1 MVKTNPMKIP
11 GNWREGYVLDF
22 HTIRSDFLGHD
33 EFGHPMFDTQRSE
46 IGELLYRLKYK
57 SDRTVLNAI
66 VDTVVDFIH
75 SWVPAVDAILPVP
88 PSRQDRVYQPVPE
101 IANGVGNRLK
111 ILVNNDCIVKVKDT
125 PELKNVYGYSE
136 RLLLLEDAYAI
147 DASSLIDRDVLLFD
161 DLYRSGATLN
171 AMARALYASTS
182 GKPANVYALAL
193 TRTRTAS

>member
-46 IGELLYRLKYK
+46 IGELLYKLKYK

-75 SWVPAVDAILPVP
+75 SWIPAVDVILPVP
-88 PSRQDRVYQPVPE
+88 PSKQSRVYQPVQE
-101 IANGVGNRLK
+101 IANGVGNQLK

-171 AMARALYASTS
+171 SMACALYASTS

-193 TRTRTAS
+193 TRTRSAL

>member
-33 EFGHPMFDTQRSE
+33 EFGHPMFDTKRSE

-75 SWVPAVDAILPVP
+75 SWIPAVDVILPVP
-88 PSRQDRVYQPVPE
+88 PSRQSRVYQPVQE

-125 PELKNVYGYSE
+125 PELKNVYDYGE

-147 DASSLIDRDVLLFD
+147 DASSLIDRNVLLFD

-193 TRTRTAS
+193 TRTRSAL

>member
-1 MVKTNPMKIP
+1 MLFCLFRLQDKI
-11 GNWREGYVLDF
+11 E
-22 HTIRSDFLGHD
+22 
-33 EFGHPMFDTQRSE
+33 
-46 IGELLYRLKYK
+46 
-57 SDRTVLNAI
+57 
-66 VDTVVDFIH
+66 
-75 SWVPAVDAILPVP
+75 
-88 PSRQDRVYQPVPE
+88 YQPVLE

-171 AMARALYASTS
+171 AMARALYASTN
-182 GKPANVYALAL
+182 GKPANVYALVL
-193 TRTRTAS
+193 TRTRRAL

>member
-1 MVKTNPMKIP
+1 MKIP

-75 SWVPAVDAILPVP
+75 SWIPAVDAILPVP
-88 PSRQDRVYQPVPE
+88 PSRQSRVYQPVLE

-111 ILVNNDCIVKVKDT
+111 IQVNNDCIVKVKDT

-136 RLLLLEDAYAI
+136 RLLLLENAYAI

-193 TRTRTAS
+193 TRTRSAL

>member
-88 PSRQDRVYQPVPE
+88 PSRQSRVYQPVLE
-101 IANGVGNRLK
+101 IATGVGNRLK

-125 PELKNVYGYSE
+125 PELKNVYDYGE

-147 DASSLIDRDVLLFD
+147 DAASLIDRNVLLFD

-193 TRTRTAS
+193 TRTRSVL

>member
-88 PSRQDRVYQPVPE
+88 PSRQSRVYQPVLE

-125 PELKNVYGYSE
+125 PELKNVYDYGE

-147 DASSLIDRDVLLFD
+147 DASSLINRNVLLFD

-193 TRTRTAS
+193 TRTRSVL

>member
-88 PSRQDRVYQPVPE
+88 PSRQSRVYQPVLE

-125 PELKNVYGYSE
+125 PELKNVYDYGE

-147 DASSLIDRDVLLFD
+147 DASSLIDRNVLLFD

-193 TRTRTAS
+193 TRTRSVL

>member
-22 HTIRSDFLGHD
+22 HTIRSEFLGHD

-75 SWVPAVDAILPVP
+75 SWIPAVDAILPVP
-88 PSRQDRVYQPVPE
+88 PSRQSRVYQPVPE
-101 IANGVGNRLK
+101 IANGVGNRSK

-147 DASSLIDRDVLLFD
+147 DVSSIIDRDVLLFD

-193 TRTRTAS
+193 TRTRSAS

>member
-1 MVKTNPMKIP
+1 MVKANPMKIP

-75 SWVPAVDAILPVP
+75 SWIPAVDAILPVP
-88 PSRQDRVYQPVPE
+88 PSRQSRVYQPVLE
-101 IANGVGNRLK
+101 IANDVSNRLK
-111 ILVNNDCIVKVKDT
+111 IH
-125 PELKNVYGYSE
+125 G
-136 RLLLLEDAYAI
+136 
-147 DASSLIDRDVLLFD
+147 
-161 DLYRSGATLN
+161 
-171 AMARALYASTS
+171 
-182 GKPANVYALAL
+182 
-193 TRTRTAS
+193 

>member
-46 IGELLYRLKYK
+46 IGELLYKLKYK

-75 SWVPAVDAILPVP
+75 SWIPAVDVILPVP
-88 PSRQDRVYQPVPE
+88 PSKQSRVYQPVQE
-101 IANGVGNRLK
+101 IANGVGNQLK

-171 AMARALYASTS
+171 SMACALHASTS

-193 TRTRTAS
+193 TRTRSAL